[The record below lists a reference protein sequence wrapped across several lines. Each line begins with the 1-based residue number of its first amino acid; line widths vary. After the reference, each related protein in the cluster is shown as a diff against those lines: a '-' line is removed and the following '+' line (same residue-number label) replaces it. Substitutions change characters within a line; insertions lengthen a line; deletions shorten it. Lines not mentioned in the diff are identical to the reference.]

1 VSARVL
7 MLITQLGQGGA
18 ERVFHEHAQAFA
30 QWHEVEEV
38 VFEPGNE
45 ALRPSGLPLHVLD
58 QGGVLLRFGPPGRLL
73 SRALALRR
81 LVRERE
87 AALVVSHMDG
97 PNWVNALSLSTAR
110 KLLVVHGSILHDR
123 RQHGWRQWLRR
134 LLVFPVLYNLADRTV
149 AVSQGIARELRGAGV
164 RRVEAIENFFPVAQL
179 RAQAA
184 QPPAAGDL
192 PMLAPPLLVSAG
204 RLDAQ
209 KNQAALFPMLRRL
222 RTAHPTLRLLLLGE
236 GPLRGELE
244 AAAAR
249 EGLRVAGPG
258 ADARALAEAEVLM
271 PGYRDNPFCLLRAG
285 SLFVFPSSWEG
296 FPLAL
301 CEAMAVGVPVASADC
316 PTGPREILA
325 PGTQRDAYDLA
336 MAEPTARGLLLPR
349 PETEAAISCW
359 VAALDALLHDA
370 TRREAMAASAGKA
383 IEALDR
389 ERVLGRWRALLDALL
404 PRAGA
409 ATGAPDTPDA
419 PAAADALREARR

>member
-1 VSARVL
+1 MSGRVL
-7 MLITQLGQGGA
+7 MLITQLGHGGA

-30 QWHEVEEV
+30 QWHAVEEV
-38 VFEPGNE
+38 VFEAGNE
-45 ALRPSGLPLHVLD
+45 GLRPSGLPLHVLD
-58 QGGVLLRFGPPGRLL
+58 QGGALLRFGPFGRLL

-81 LVRERE
+81 LARERG
-87 AALVVSHMDG
+87 ADLVVSHMDG
-97 PNWVNALSLSTAR
+97 PNWVNALSLSRAR

-134 LLVFPVLYNLADRTV
+134 LLVFPLLYNLADRTV
-149 AVSQGIARELRGAGV
+149 AVSQGIARELHHAGV

-184 QPPAAGDL
+184 QAPDPADR
-192 PMLAPPLLVSAG
+192 PMIAPPLLVSAG
-204 RLDAQ
+204 RLDPQ
-209 KNQAALFPMLRRL
+209 KNQAVLFPMLRRL
-222 RTAHPTLRLLLLGE
+222 RTAHPALRLLLLGE
-236 GPLRGELE
+236 GPLRAELE

-271 PGYRDNPFCLLRAG
+271 PGYRANPFPLLRAG
-285 SLFVFPSSWEG
+285 TLFVFPSSWEG

-336 MAEPTARGLLLPR
+336 AAEPTARGLLLPR
-349 PETEAAISCW
+349 PESEAAVSCW
-359 VAALDALLHDA
+359 VAALDQLLREPA
-370 TRREAMAASAGKA
+370 RRGAMAAAAGEA

-389 ERVLGRWRALLDALL
+389 ERVLGRWRALLDTLL
-404 PRAGA
+404 PRAA
-409 ATGAPDTPDA
+409 VAP
-419 PAAADALREARR
+419 DALREARR